1 MTIQNI
7 DSEPEPTVDVGRQ
20 RPSYKDFG
28 GTAPDNYQ
36 RYFVPVI
43 PAPLAADLVETA
55 RILPGEH
62 VLDVGCGTGVVARL
76 AAQAAGPTGRVVGT
90 DPTPGMLAVA
100 GSIPAPPG
108 TSIEWSQA
116 PAESLPLPDESF
128 DLALCQLALMFV
140 ADRPTALREMRRVL
154 STGGRVA
161 INVPG
166 KMPRLFEIMD
176 EALARHV
183 SPELAQFVGAV
194 FCLHDPAELESLLA
208 DAGFRDI
215 NVEVTTKTLRLPPP
229 ADFLWQYVH
238 ATPMG
243 AVVASSEGDRWE
255 KVERDVVA
263 GWQQFVEGGDL
274 VLHQPIVVATASA

>member
-1 MTIQNI
+1 MTVHNI
-7 DSEPEPTVDVGRQ
+7 DPEAELTADFGRQ
-20 RPSYKDFG
+20 KPFYKDFG
-28 GTAPDNYQ
+28 GTAPENYE

-43 PAPLAADLVETA
+43 PAPLAADLVEMA

-62 VLDVGCGTGVVARL
+62 VLDVGCGTGVVSRL

-90 DPTPGMLAVA
+90 DPTPGMLEVA
-100 GSIPAPPG
+100 ASIPAPPG
-108 TSIEWSQA
+108 TSIEWRQA

-128 DLALCQLALMFV
+128 DLVLCQLALMFV
-140 ADRPTALREMRRVL
+140 ADRPAALREMRRVL

-166 KMPRLFEIMD
+166 KTPRLFEIM
-176 EALARHV
+176 EGALARHV
-183 SPELAQFVGAV
+183 SPELAHFVGAV
-194 FCLHDPAELESLLA
+194 FCLQDPAEVDSLLA

-229 ADFLWQYVH
+229 ADFLWQYVY

-243 AVVASSEGDRWE
+243 AVVAACEDDRWE

-263 GWQQFVEGGDL
+263 EWQQYVEGGNL

>member
-1 MTIQNI
+1 MTIRNVE
-7 DSEPEPTVDVGRQ
+7 SEADLTTDVGRQ
-20 RPSYKDFG
+20 KPSYKDFG
-28 GTAPDNYQ
+28 GTAPENYE

-62 VLDVGCGTGVVARL
+62 VLDVGCGTGVVSRL
-76 AAQAAGPTGRVVGT
+76 AAQVAGRTGRVVGT

-100 GSIPAPPG
+100 GSLPASPG
-108 TSIEWSQA
+108 TSIEWRQA

-128 DLALCQLALMFV
+128 DLVLCQLALMFV
-140 ADRPTALREMRRVL
+140 ADRPAALREMRRVL
-154 STGGRVA
+154 STGGRLA

-166 KMPRLFEIMD
+166 RMTRLFEIMD

-183 SPELAQFVGAV
+183 SPELAQFVRSV
-194 FCLHDPAELESLLA
+194 FCLHDPAEIETLLA
-208 DAGFRDI
+208 DAGFHDI

-243 AVVASSEGDRWE
+243 AVVAGCEDDRWE
-255 KVERDVVA
+255 KVEHDVVA
-263 GWQQFVEGGDL
+263 QWQQFVEDGHL
-274 VLHQPIVVATASA
+274 VLQQPIVVATATA

>member
-1 MTIQNI
+1 MTIHNI
-7 DSEPEPTVDVGRQ
+7 ENEAELAADVGSHK
-20 RPSYKDFG
+20 PSYTDFG
-28 GTAPDNYQ
+28 GTAPENYE

-43 PAPLAADLVETA
+43 PAPLAADLVERA

-76 AAQAAGPTGRVVGT
+76 AAQVTGPTGRVVGT

-100 GSIPAPPG
+100 ASIPPPPG
-108 TSIEWSQA
+108 TSIEWRQA

-128 DLALCQLALMFV
+128 DLVLSQLALMFV
-140 ADRPTALREMRRVL
+140 SDRPAALREMRRVL

-166 KMPRLFEIMD
+166 KMTRLFEIM
-176 EALARHV
+176 EEGLACHV
-183 SPELAQFVGAV
+183 GPELAQFVGAV
-194 FCLHDPAELESLLA
+194 FCLHDTDEIETLLA
-208 DAGFRDI
+208 GAGFRDI
-215 NVEVTTKTLRLPPP
+215 NVEVVTKTLRLPPP
-229 ADFLWQYVH
+229 VDFLWQYVH

-243 AVVASSEGDRWE
+243 AVVAACEDDRWE

-263 GWQQFVEGGDL
+263 QWQQFVEDG
-274 VLHQPIVVATASA
+274 VLAIHQPIVVATATA